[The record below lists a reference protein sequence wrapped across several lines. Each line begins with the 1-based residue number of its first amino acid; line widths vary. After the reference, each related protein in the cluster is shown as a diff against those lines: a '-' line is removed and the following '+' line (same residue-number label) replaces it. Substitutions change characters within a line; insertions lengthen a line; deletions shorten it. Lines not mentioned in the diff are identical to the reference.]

1 MSKKTDH
8 PFRKKW
14 GQNFLVDRNLLD
26 KIVRTI
32 DPKKSDSILEI
43 GPGEGVLTELI
54 YPIVKEMVAIEI
66 DPMLIEHLKN
76 RESLK
81 GLNIVHG
88 DVLLQDIENLPVKNL
103 VRVIGNIPY
112 NITSPIIFWL
122 IEQLIFW
129 EDAFIMMQKE
139 VAERLSAVVGTKAY
153 GRFTVVT
160 GAYLNMEYCFTI
172 PPDVFI
178 PKPKVDSAIIRFTK
192 KENPLISDE
201 KYMRFNKLV
210 SAAFSQRRK
219 MLRNTLKAWNFTD
232 YVIINIETGNT
243 LKGWDIHPDLKK
255 QINFTRRPE
264 TLTIEEFVTLV

>member
-1 MSKKTDH
+1 MSKKIDH
-8 PFRKKW
+8 PFRKRW
-14 GQNFLVDRNLLD
+14 GQNFLVDRNLLE

-43 GPGEGVLTELI
+43 GPGEGALTELI

-88 DVLLQDIENLPVKNL
+88 DVLLQDIESLPVKNL

-122 IEQLIFW
+122 IEQLHFW
-129 EDAFIMMQKE
+129 DDAFIMMQKE

-153 GRFTVVT
+153 GRFTVVV

-210 SAAFSQRRK
+210 STAFSQRRK
-219 MLRNTLKAWNFTD
+219 MLRNTLK
-232 YVIINIETGNT
+232 
-243 LKGWDIHPDLKK
+243 GWEIHPDLQE

-264 TLTIEEFVTLV
+264 TLTIEEFVSLV

>member
-1 MSKKTDH
+1 MSKKIDH
-8 PFRKKW
+8 PFRKRW
-14 GQNFLVDRNLLD
+14 GQNFLVDRNLLE

-43 GPGEGVLTELI
+43 GPGEGALTELI
-54 YPIVKEMVAIEI
+54 FPKVKEMVAIEI

-122 IEQLIFW
+122 IEQLHFW
-129 EDAFIMMQKE
+129 DDAFIMMQKE

-232 YVIINIETGNT
+232 SVKERI
-243 LKGWDIHPDLKK
+243 D
-255 QINFTRRPE
+255 FTRRPE
-264 TLTIEEFVTLV
+264 SLTIEEFASMV

>member
-1 MSKKTDH
+1 MSKKIDH

-14 GQNFLVDRNLLD
+14 GQNFLADRNLLD

-43 GPGEGVLTELI
+43 GPGEGALTELI

-88 DVLLQDIENLPVKNL
+88 DVLLQDIESLPVKNL

-122 IEQLIFW
+122 IEQLHFW
-129 EDAFIMMQKE
+129 DDAFIMMQKE

-219 MLRNTLKAWNFTD
+219 MLRNTLK
-232 YVIINIETGNT
+232 
-243 LKGWDIHPDLKK
+243 GWDIHPDLQE
-255 QINFTRRPE
+255 QINFSRRPE
-264 TLTIEEFVTLV
+264 TLTIEEFVALV

>member
-1 MSKKTDH
+1 MSKKIDH

-14 GQNFLVDRNLLD
+14 GQNFLADRNLLE

-43 GPGEGVLTELI
+43 GPGEGALTELI

-122 IEQLIFW
+122 IEQLHFW
-129 EDAFIMMQKE
+129 NDAFIMMQKE

-219 MLRNTLKAWNFTD
+219 MLRNTLK
-232 YVIINIETGNT
+232 
-243 LKGWDIHPDLKK
+243 GWDIHPDLQE
-255 QINFTRRPE
+255 QINFSRRPE
-264 TLTIEEFVTLV
+264 TLTIEEFASMV

>member
-1 MSKKTDH
+1 
-8 PFRKKW
+8 
-14 GQNFLVDRNLLD
+14 
-26 KIVRTI
+26 
-32 DPKKSDSILEI
+32 
-43 GPGEGVLTELI
+43 
-54 YPIVKEMVAIEI
+54 
-66 DPMLIEHLKN
+66 
-76 RESLK
+76 
-81 GLNIVHG
+81 
-88 DVLLQDIENLPVKNL
+88 LPVKNL

-122 IEQLIFW
+122 IEQLHFW
-129 EDAFIMMQKE
+129 DDAFIMMQKE

-219 MLRNTLKAWNFTD
+219 MLRNTLK
-232 YVIINIETGNT
+232 
-243 LKGWDIHPDLKK
+243 GWDIHPDLQE
-255 QINFTRRPE
+255 QINFSRRPE
-264 TLTIEEFVTLV
+264 TLTIEEFVALV

>member
-1 MSKKTDH
+1 MRKKIDH

-14 GQNFLVDRNLLD
+14 GQNFLADRNLLD

-43 GPGEGVLTELI
+43 GPGEGALTELI

-122 IEQLIFW
+122 IEQLHFW
-129 EDAFIMMQKE
+129 DDAFIMMQKE

-178 PKPKVDSAIIRFTK
+178 PKPKVVSAIIRFTK

-219 MLRNTLKAWNFTD
+219 MLRNTLK
-232 YVIINIETGNT
+232 
-243 LKGWDIHPDLKK
+243 GWDIHPDLQE
-255 QINFTRRPE
+255 QINFSRRPE
-264 TLTIEEFVTLV
+264 TLTIEEFVALV

>member
-1 MSKKTDH
+1 MNKKIDH

-14 GQNFLVDRNLLD
+14 GQNFLADRNLLD

-43 GPGEGVLTELI
+43 GPGEGALTELI

-122 IEQLIFW
+122 IEQLHFW
-129 EDAFIMMQKE
+129 DDAFIMMQKE

-219 MLRNTLKAWNFTD
+219 MLRNTLK
-232 YVIINIETGNT
+232 
-243 LKGWDIHPDLKK
+243 GWDIHPDLQE
-255 QINFTRRPE
+255 QINFNRRPE

>member
-1 MSKKTDH
+1 MRKKIDH

-14 GQNFLVDRNLLD
+14 GQNFLADRNLLD

-43 GPGEGVLTELI
+43 GPGEGALTELI

-88 DVLLQDIENLPVKNL
+88 DVLLQDIENLPVNNL

-122 IEQLIFW
+122 IEQLHFW
-129 EDAFIMMQKE
+129 DDAFIMMQKE
-139 VAERLSAVVGTKAY
+139 VAERLSAAVGTKAY

-219 MLRNTLKAWNFTD
+219 MLRNTLK
-232 YVIINIETGNT
+232 
-243 LKGWDIHPDLKK
+243 GWDIHPDLQE
-255 QINFTRRPE
+255 QINFSRRPE

>member
-8 PFRKKW
+8 PFRKRW
-14 GQNFLVDRNLLD
+14 GQNFVADRNLLE

-32 DPKKSDSILEI
+32 DPKNSDSILEI
-43 GPGEGVLTELI
+43 GPGEGALTELI

-122 IEQLIFW
+122 IEQLHFW
-129 EDAFIMMQKE
+129 DDAFIMMQKE

-219 MLRNTLKAWNFTD
+219 MLRNTLK
-232 YVIINIETGNT
+232 
-243 LKGWDIHPDLKK
+243 GWDIHPDLKK

>member
-1 MSKKTDH
+1 MSKKIDH
-8 PFRKKW
+8 PFRKRW
-14 GQNFLVDRNLLD
+14 GQNFLVDRNLLE

-43 GPGEGVLTELI
+43 GPGEGALTELI
-54 YPIVKEMVAIEI
+54 FPKVKEMVAIEI

-81 GLNIVHG
+81 GLNIIHG

-122 IEQLIFW
+122 IEQLHFW
-129 EDAFIMMQKE
+129 DDAFIMMQKE

-192 KENPLISDE
+192 KEKPLISDE

-210 SAAFSQRRK
+210 STAFSQRRK
-219 MLRNTLKAWNFTD
+219 MLRNTLK
-232 YVIINIETGNT
+232 
-243 LKGWDIHPDLKK
+243 GWEIHPDLQE

-264 TLTIEEFVTLV
+264 TLTIEEFVCLV

>member
-1 MSKKTDH
+1 MSKKIDH
-8 PFRKKW
+8 PFRKRW
-14 GQNFLVDRNLLD
+14 GQNFLVDRNLLE

-43 GPGEGVLTELI
+43 GPGEGALTELI
-54 YPIVKEMVAIEI
+54 FPKVKEMVAIEI

-81 GLNIVHG
+81 GLNIIHG

-122 IEQLIFW
+122 IEQLHFW
-129 EDAFIMMQKE
+129 DDAFIMMQKE

-153 GRFTVVT
+153 GRFTVVV

-210 SAAFSQRRK
+210 SAAFSQRRQ
-219 MLRNTLKAWNFTD
+219 MLRT
-232 YVIINIETGNT
+232 T

>member
-1 MSKKTDH
+1 MSRKIDH

-14 GQNFLVDRNLLD
+14 GQNFLADRNLLD

-32 DPKKSDSILEI
+32 NPKKSDSILEI
-43 GPGEGVLTELI
+43 GPGEGALTELI

-76 RESLK
+76 REILK
-81 GLNIVHG
+81 GLKIVHG

-122 IEQLIFW
+122 IEQLHFW
-129 EDAFIMMQKE
+129 DDAFIMMQKE

-219 MLRNTLKAWNFTD
+219 MLRNTLK
-232 YVIINIETGNT
+232 
-243 LKGWDIHPDLKK
+243 GWDIHPDLQE
-255 QINFTRRPE
+255 QINFNRRPE

>member
-1 MSKKTDH
+1 MSNKTDH

-14 GQNFLVDRNLLD
+14 GQNFLADRNLLD

-43 GPGEGVLTELI
+43 GPGEGALTELI

-122 IEQLIFW
+122 IEQLHFW
-129 EDAFIMMQKE
+129 DDAFIMMQKE

-219 MLRNTLKAWNFTD
+219 MLRNTLK
-232 YVIINIETGNT
+232 
-243 LKGWDIHPDLKK
+243 GWDIHPDLQE
-255 QINFTRRPE
+255 QINFSRRPE

>member
-1 MSKKTDH
+1 MSKKIDH
-8 PFRKKW
+8 PFRKRW
-14 GQNFLVDRNLLD
+14 GQNFLVDRNLLE

-43 GPGEGVLTELI
+43 GPGEGALTELI
-54 YPIVKEMVAIEI
+54 YPLVKEMVAIEI

-88 DVLLQDIENLPVKNL
+88 DVLLQDIEKLPVKNL

-122 IEQLIFW
+122 IEQLHFW
-129 EDAFIMMQKE
+129 DDAFIMMQKE

-153 GRFTVVT
+153 GRFTVVV

-210 SAAFSQRRK
+210 STAFSQRRK
-219 MLRNTLKAWNFTD
+219 MLRNTLK
-232 YVIINIETGNT
+232 
-243 LKGWDIHPDLKK
+243 GWEIHPDLQE

-264 TLTIEEFVTLV
+264 TLTIEEFVSLV

>member
-1 MSKKTDH
+1 MSNKTDH

-14 GQNFLVDRNLLD
+14 GQNFLADRNLLD

-43 GPGEGVLTELI
+43 GPGEGALTELI
-54 YPIVKEMVAIEI
+54 YPVVKEMVAIEI

-122 IEQLIFW
+122 IEQLHFW
-129 EDAFIMMQKE
+129 DDAFIMMQKE

-219 MLRNTLKAWNFTD
+219 MLRNTLK
-232 YVIINIETGNT
+232 
-243 LKGWDIHPDLKK
+243 GWDIHPDLQE
-255 QINFTRRPE
+255 QINFSRSPE
-264 TLTIEEFVTLV
+264 TLTIEEFVALV

>member
-14 GQNFLVDRNLLD
+14 GQNFLADRNLLD

-43 GPGEGVLTELI
+43 GPGEGALTELI
-54 YPIVKEMVAIEI
+54 FPKVKEMVAIEI

-122 IEQLIFW
+122 IEQLHFW
-129 EDAFIMMQKE
+129 DDAFIMMQKE

-201 KYMRFNKLV
+201 KYMCFNKLV

-219 MLRNTLKAWNFTD
+219 MLR
-232 YVIINIETGNT
+232 NT

>member
-1 MSKKTDH
+1 MSKKIDH
-8 PFRKKW
+8 PFRKRW
-14 GQNFLVDRNLLD
+14 GQNFLVDRNLLE

-43 GPGEGVLTELI
+43 GPGEGALTELI
-54 YPIVKEMVAIEI
+54 FPKVKEMVAIEI

-88 DVLLQDIENLPVKNL
+88 DVLLQDIEKLPVKNL

-122 IEQLIFW
+122 IEQLHFW
-129 EDAFIMMQKE
+129 DDAFIMMQKE

-153 GRFTVVT
+153 GRFTVVV

-210 SAAFSQRRK
+210 STAFSQRRK
-219 MLRNTLKAWNFTD
+219 MLRNTLK
-232 YVIINIETGNT
+232 
-243 LKGWDIHPDLKK
+243 GWEIHPDLQE

-264 TLTIEEFVTLV
+264 TLTIEEFVSLV

>member
-1 MSKKTDH
+1 MSKKIDH
-8 PFRKKW
+8 PFRKRW
-14 GQNFLVDRNLLD
+14 GQNFLADRNLLD

-43 GPGEGVLTELI
+43 GPGEGALTELI

-122 IEQLIFW
+122 IEQLHFW
-129 EDAFIMMQKE
+129 DDAFIMMQKE
-139 VAERLSAVVGTKAY
+139 VAERLSAVAGTKAY

-219 MLRNTLKAWNFTD
+219 MLRNTLK
-232 YVIINIETGNT
+232 
-243 LKGWDIHPDLKK
+243 GWDIHPDLQE
-255 QINFTRRPE
+255 QINFNRRPE

>member
-1 MSKKTDH
+1 MSKKIDH
-8 PFRKKW
+8 PFRKRW
-14 GQNFLVDRNLLD
+14 GQNFLVDINLLE

-43 GPGEGVLTELI
+43 GPGEGALTELI
-54 YPIVKEMVAIEI
+54 FPKVKEMVAIEI

-122 IEQLIFW
+122 IEQLHFW
-129 EDAFIMMQKE
+129 DDAFIMMQKE

-153 GRFTVVT
+153 GRFTVVV

-210 SAAFSQRRK
+210 STAFSQRRK
-219 MLRNTLKAWNFTD
+219 MLRNTLK
-232 YVIINIETGNT
+232 
-243 LKGWDIHPDLKK
+243 GWDIHPDLQE

-264 TLTIEEFVTLV
+264 TLTIEEFVSLV